1 MTSERD
7 VQRAIIEALVWDGWM
22 ILRVNQG
29 GAYQPKKCTVC
40 NGAGCRSCNWDGVKY
55 VRYTRFA
62 WWQALGIDPQDSGF
76 SDVIAV
82 KWVRDTSDEDG
93 DGNLY
98 WEHKTELLAIEVK
111 APGRKAKVTHAQ
123 SHFLA
128 AIEAHGGIA
137 IIADSLDDVAPY
149 LDKVQVE

>member
-1 MTSERD
+1 MTKTSPTEAD
-7 VQRAIIEALVWDGWM
+7 VQRAIVEALIWDGWL

-29 GAYQPKKCTVC
+29 GWKKEREVYCPRCKAIVTE
-40 NGAGCRSCNWDGVKY
+40 GGKGY
-55 VRYTRFA
+55 VRFA
-62 WWQALGIDPQDSGF
+62 YWQALGTDQQDSGI

-82 KWVRDTSDEDG
+82 KAWGGMMGGEVMV
-93 DGNLY
+93 
-98 WEHKTELLAIEVK
+98 LAIEVK

-128 AIEAHGGIA
+128 AIESHGGIA